1 MTVWTRPSAPPSAS
15 HCEYERLRR
24 SYINADIR
32 EAYPREIHLVN
43 STFEVQNAI
52 RSAVNSNSKIGV
64 RSGGHTFSNPS
75 LIHDGI
81 LVDTTKLH
89 CKVEY
94 DPVTH
99 YICYGPAVRVAEAS
113 ELLQKLGRFFPH
125 GHAPTVALGGFTL
138 AGGQGM
144 FMPTW
149 GPTVGDWIVRMEI
162 VTPDGKVKTAS
173 MTENADLFWAAR
185 GSGQAFFGVV
195 TRIWARTIPSRRMF
209 MRMILFEDK
218 DNIENLLQW
227 ALETSRIIP
236 RWGTETAMTTGYSE
250 MHSPTHK
257 TDSIPSPPTLHF
269 GVCSTAY
276 VDTLEEARSLL
287 SAWDRIPAPLHGS
300 IIDAGS
306 VAEMSWAAYFELQEL
321 VTPSGPRNNWQIN
334 SFLNDPEVPLERLV
348 KAVKPAMTELP
359 TRTSLGCIYCCHSY
373 PDDNDHLCA
382 LPQQYYIS
390 TFTHWKEKSLEP
402 KIYEPM
408 ADIYAK
414 LYPLGVGMYI
424 ADYNP
429 FDERQANVKVWT
441 DKGLQRFMEIRAKYD
456 PQELFPGFIPF
467 VRRVKQVGI
476 KL

>member
-1 MTVWTRPSAPPSAS
+1 MTVWTRPSAPQPAN

-24 SYINADIR
+24 LYINADVR
-32 EAYPREIHLVN
+32 EAYPREIHLVD
-43 STFEVQNAI
+43 STSEVQNAVK
-52 RSAVNSNSKIGV
+52 SAVNSNSKIGV

-81 LVDTTKLH
+81 LVDTTNLH
-89 CKVEY
+89 RKVEY

-99 YICYGPAVRVAEAS
+99 HICYGPAVRVVEAS
-113 ELLQKLGRFFPH
+113 EMLQKLGRFFPH

-149 GPTVGDWIVRMEI
+149 GPTVGDWIVKMEI
-162 VTPDGKVKTAS
+162 VTPDGDVKTAS

-185 GSGQAFFGVV
+185 GSGQAFFGIV
-195 TRIWARTIPSRRMF
+195 TRIWARTMPSRRLF
-209 MRMILFEDK
+209 MRTMLFEVK
-218 DNIENLLQW
+218 DNIEDLLQW
-227 ALETSRIIP
+227 ALKTSCIIP
-236 RWGTETAMTTGYSE
+236 RWGTETAMFTSYSLTRTTD
-250 MHSPTHK
+250 T
-257 TDSIPSPPTLHF
+257 IPAPSKQLF
-269 GVCSTAY
+269 GLGSTAY
-276 VDTLEEARSLL
+276 VDTLEEAKTLL
-287 SAWDRIPAPLHGS
+287 SAWDHIPAFLQGS

-306 VAEMSWAAYFELQEL
+306 VAEMSWAAYFELQEA
-321 VTPSGPRNNWQIN
+321 VTPSTPGNNWQIN
-334 SFLNDPEVPLERLV
+334 SFLNDPEMPLEQLV
-348 KAVKPAMTELP
+348 KAIKPAMTEFP
-359 TRTSLGCIYCCHSY
+359 TPTSLACIYCCHSY

-390 TFTHWKEKSLEP
+390 TFTHWKGNSLQP
-402 KIYEPM
+402 KVYEPM
-408 ADIYAK
+408 ADIYAT
-414 LYPLGVGMYI
+414 LYPLGVGMYV

-456 PQELFPGFIPF
+456 PQGLFPGFNPF
-467 VRRVKQVGI
+467 ERRAKQIGM